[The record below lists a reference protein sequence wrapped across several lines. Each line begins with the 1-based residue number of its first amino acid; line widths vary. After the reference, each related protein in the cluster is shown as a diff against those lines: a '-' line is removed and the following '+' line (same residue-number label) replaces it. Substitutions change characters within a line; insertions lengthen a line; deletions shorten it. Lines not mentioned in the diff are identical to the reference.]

1 MFFAAPA
8 WEEKFMNNKLKEY
21 LNQNKTSS
29 FSELLFTFID
39 KKGLTD
45 AEVYKKVSMDRR
57 LFSKI
62 RCNENYIPK
71 KDNIIKLCLALS
83 LKKDEVNQL
92 LDSAGYSLCTSNSF
106 DLVIL
111 FCLENNIYD
120 INIIYDYLY
129 TFTNTVLI

>member
-1 MFFAAPA
+1 MLFGGNIMNKNI
-8 WEEKFMNNKLKEY
+8 EKY
-21 LNQNKTSS
+21 LNQNKSSS
-29 FSELLFTFID
+29 FRELLFNFID

-45 AEVYKKVSMDRR
+45 SEVYKKVAIDRR

-71 KDNIIKLCLALS
+71 KDNIIKLGLALT
-83 LKKDEVNQL
+83 LKKDEVDEL
-92 LDSAGYSLCTSNSF
+92 LYSAGYSLCTNNKF

-120 INIIYDYLY
+120 IHTINDYLY
-129 TFTNTVLI
+129 TFTNAVLN

>member
-1 MFFAAPA
+1 
-8 WEEKFMNNKLKEY
+8 MNNKLKEY

-29 FSELLFTFID
+29 FSELLFDLID

-45 AEVYKKVSMDRR
+45 VEVYKSVSIDRR

-71 KDNIIKLCLALS
+71 KENVIKLCLALT
-83 LKKDEVNQL
+83 LKKDEVIEL
-92 LDSAGYSLCTSNSF
+92 LDSAGYSLCTNNSF
-106 DLVIL
+106 DLIIS

-120 INIIYDYLY
+120 INIVNDYLY
-129 TFTNTVLI
+129 TFTNTILN

>member
-1 MFFAAPA
+1 
-8 WEEKFMNNKLKEY
+8 MNNKLKEY

-29 FSELLFTFID
+29 FSELLFDLID

-45 AEVYKKVSMDRR
+45 VEVYKSVSIDRR

-71 KDNIIKLCLALS
+71 KENVIKLCLALT
-83 LKKDEVNQL
+83 LKKDEVIEL
-92 LDSAGYSLCTSNSF
+92 LDSAGYSLCTNNSF
-106 DLVIL
+106 DLIIS

-120 INIIYDYLY
+120 INIVNDYLY
-129 TFTNTVLI
+129 IFTNTILN